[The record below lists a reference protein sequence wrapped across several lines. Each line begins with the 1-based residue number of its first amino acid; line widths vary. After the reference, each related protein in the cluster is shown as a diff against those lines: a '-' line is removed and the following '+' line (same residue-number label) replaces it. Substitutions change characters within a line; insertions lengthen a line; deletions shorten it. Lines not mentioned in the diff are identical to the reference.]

1 VDLAAHDIALIR
13 AANPSPLT
21 LEGTNTWIVG
31 REPAYVV
38 DPGPLLDDHLEAI
51 IAETDRRGGI
61 AGIALTHDHGDH
73 AEAVGALR
81 ARTFNPAVGAASAD
95 ADVRLGDGSV
105 FGPFTAV
112 AAPGH
117 ADDHLV
123 LVAGR
128 AAFTGDA
135 VLGTGSVFVTS
146 RLGEYLDA
154 LRRLRAMP
162 LEVLCPGHG
171 PPVWEPARKL
181 DEYVGHRLDRE
192 RALQEA
198 LAAGL
203 RGEDE
208 LLAAAW
214 PDAPSALRPVAMLT
228 MRAHLQKLADE
239 GRLPVGAPDG
249 R

>member
-13 AANPSPLT
+13 AANPSLLT

-31 REPAYVV
+31 TEPAYVV
-38 DPGPLLDDHLEAI
+38 DPGPLLEEHLAAI

-61 AGIALTHDHGDH
+61 GGIALTHGHRDH
-73 AEAVGALR
+73 AEAVAALR
-81 ARTFNPAVGAASAD
+81 ARTFNPAVGAAGAE
-95 ADVRLGDGSV
+95 ADVRLGDGDV

-162 LEVLCPGHG
+162 LDVLCPGHG
-171 PPVWEPARKL
+171 PPVWDPARKL

-192 RALQEA
+192 RRLMEA
-198 LAAGL
+198 LDVGL

-214 PDAPSALRPVAMLT
+214 SDAPSALRPVSLLT

-239 GRLPVGAPDG
+239 GRLPAGAPDG

>member
-1 VDLAAHDIALIR
+1 MDLAALDIALIR
-13 AANPSPLT
+13 AQNPSPLT

-31 REPAYVV
+31 RDPAYVV
-38 DPGPLLDDHLEAI
+38 DPGPLLHDHVEAI

-61 AGIALTHDHGDH
+61 GGIALTHDHGDH
-73 AEAVGALR
+73 AEATGALR
-81 ARTFNPAVGAASAD
+81 SRTFNPAVGAASESAD
-95 ADVRLGDGSV
+95 IRLGDGSL

-135 VLGTGSVFVTS
+135 VLGAGSVFVTS
-146 RLGEYLDA
+146 RLREYLDA

-162 LEVLCPGHG
+162 LEVICPGHG
-171 PPVWEPARKL
+171 PVVWDPARKL

-208 LLAAAW
+208 LLDAAW

-239 GRLPVGAPDG
+239 GRLPDGAPDG